1 MQLKSNESGNTL
13 RRGYICA
20 IVGASFWGLSGTSGQ
35 MLLKGYG
42 LDPVWLSAVR
52 SILSGTIMVLLA
64 VFLNREKLF
73 ALCKNSR
80 AVIELL
86 AFGILGLLGSQVTF
100 FLSVKYSNAGTA
112 AVLQS
117 LNVVFLAIIGIM
129 ANRRLPYVQES
140 ISIILALAGVLMI
153 STNGEL
159 SHLVISPPGLFWGV
173 IAAFGSVLCVTFADR
188 LVNRWGALASVSMGM
203 FIGGIFMSVP
213 IKPWQYDAH
222 LDLTGLLCL
231 AFLVMI
237 GTVGAFLLFLQGVA
251 DIGPQKA
258 ALIGTLEPVT
268 AALGTSLVLGTV
280 FTKADLIGFACIIA
294 TVFIVTL
301 GKSDKAEVSCK

>member
-1 MQLKSNESGNTL
+1 MQLKSDESSIL

-52 SILSGTIMVLLA
+52 SILSGSIMVLMA
-64 VFLNREKLF
+64 IFLNRERLF

-86 AFGILGLLGSQVTF
+86 VFGILGLLGSQVTF

-117 LNVVFLAIIGIM
+117 LNVVFLAIIGIIG
-129 ANRRLPYVQES
+129 NRRLPYIQES
-140 ISIILALAGVLMI
+140 ISILLALTGVLMI
-153 STNGEL
+153 STNGQL

-173 IAAFGSVLCVTFADR
+173 IAAVGSVLCVTFADR

-203 FIGGIFMSVP
+203 FIGGVFLSVP
-213 IKPWQYDAH
+213 VKPWTYNAN
-222 LDLTGLLCL
+222 LDMEGLFCL
-231 AFLVMI
+231 AFLVLV
-237 GTVGAFLLFLQGVA
+237 GTVGAFFLFLQGVA
-251 DIGPQKA
+251 VIGPQKA

-301 GKSDKAEVSCK
+301 GNEKKPEVSCK